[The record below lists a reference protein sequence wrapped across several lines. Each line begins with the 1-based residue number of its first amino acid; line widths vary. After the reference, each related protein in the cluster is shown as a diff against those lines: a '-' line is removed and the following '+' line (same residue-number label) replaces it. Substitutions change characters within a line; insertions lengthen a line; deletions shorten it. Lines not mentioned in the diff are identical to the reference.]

1 MRRGTRTEF
10 WGARQTREVSLC
22 RQFGAFVPSRST
34 TMSSDDNLDKLERLA
49 ALRDKGVFT
58 DEEFEAEKQQ
68 LRSSMAGANAA
79 TRSPVDPRALQ
90 PSRSSLFDLIFRFD
104 GRTNRAKFWLGQLL
118 TSLAVVIAAVAM
130 VAINVILSALLICI
144 PVFMACAV
152 GAKRLHDRDKS
163 AWWLLAFYLLPMA
176 GELFG
181 LRGINPESAGAIL
194 WSLAG
199 FVAWVWGLIEM
210 GCLRGTNGP
219 NRYGPDPLQEVSQAL
234 GP

>member
-1 MRRGTRTEF
+1 
-10 WGARQTREVSLC
+10 
-22 RQFGAFVPSRST
+22 
-34 TMSSDDNLDKLERLA
+34 MSSDDYLDKLERLA
-49 ALRDKGVFT
+49 ALRDKGVFSA
-58 DEEFEAEKQQ
+58 EEFEAEKQK
-68 LRSSMAGANAA
+68 LRSSMAGGGAAALSPSANLH
-79 TRSPVDPRALQ
+79 ALP
-90 PSRSSLFDLIFRFD
+90 PSRSSLFDLLFRFD
-104 GRTNRAKFWLGQLL
+104 GRISQAKFWLGQLL
-118 TSLAVVIAAVAM
+118 TSLIIIIAVIVM
-130 VAINVILSALLICI
+130 VAINVVLGALLTCVPI
-144 PVFMACAV
+144 FMACAV
-152 GAKRLHDRDKS
+152 GAKRLHDRSKS

-219 NRYGPDPLQEVSQAL
+219 NRYGPNPLQEVSQAL